1 MDWIF
6 LLHVFFTF
14 YMTGVIWFVQIVH
27 YPLMAKVGSDH
38 FKSYEQAHTMLTTWV
53 VGPQMIIELASGIF
67 LLWQNGND
75 AWYWANIALLAVIW
89 SSTFF
94 IQMSLHGRLTEGFQ
108 EELQQQLVQSN
119 WLRTVAWTVR
129 SAILIWLMI

>member
-6 LLHVFFTF
+6 LLHVFFSF

-38 FKSYEQAHTMLTTWV
+38 FKSYEQSHTMLTTWV

-75 AWYWANIALLAVIW
+75 SWYWVNIALLAVIW
-89 SSTFF
+89 GSTFF
-94 IQMSLHGRLTEGFQ
+94 IQMPLHGRLSEGFQ
-108 EELQQQLVQSN
+108 GKLQQQVVQSN

-129 SAILIWLMI
+129 SAILIWLMV

>member
-6 LLHVFFTF
+6 LLHVFFSF

-38 FKSYEQAHTMLTTWV
+38 FKSYEQSHTMLTTWV

-75 AWYWANIALLAVIW
+75 SWYWVNLALLAVIW
-89 SSTFF
+89 GSTFF
-94 IQMSLHGRLTEGFQ
+94 IQMPLHGRLSEGFQ
-108 EELQQQLVQSN
+108 EKLQQKLVRSN

-129 SAILIWLMI
+129 SAILIWLMV